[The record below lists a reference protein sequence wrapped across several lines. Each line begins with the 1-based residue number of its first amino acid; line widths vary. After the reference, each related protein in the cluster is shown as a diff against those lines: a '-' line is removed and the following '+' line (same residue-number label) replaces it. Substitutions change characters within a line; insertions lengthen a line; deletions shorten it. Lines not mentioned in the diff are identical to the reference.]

1 MCQNFLPFKGWI
13 VFHNVYLPHFHFHS
27 FINEFTF
34 HSFIHSSVDRL
45 LSCFHLLVIVNNVA
59 LNMGMQIISSS
70 LYFQLFWGIY
80 PELGLLGHVLVPILI
95 F

>member
-1 MCQNFLPFKGWI
+1 M
-13 VFHNVYLPHFHFHS
+13 YLPHFHFHS
-27 FINEFTF
+27 FINEFRF

-45 LSCFHLLVIVNNVA
+45 LSFFHLLVIVNNVA
-59 LNMGMQIISSS
+59 LNMGMQIVSSS

-80 PELGLLGHVLVPILI
+80 PELGLLGHMLVLFLI

>member
-1 MCQNFLPFKGWI
+1 M
-13 VFHNVYLPHFHFHS
+13 YLPHLHFHS
-27 FINEFTF
+27 FINEFRF
-34 HSFIHSSVDRL
+34 HSSVDRL

-59 LNMGMQIISSS
+59 LNMGMQIVSSS

-80 PELGLLGHVLVPILI
+80 PELGLLGHMLVLL